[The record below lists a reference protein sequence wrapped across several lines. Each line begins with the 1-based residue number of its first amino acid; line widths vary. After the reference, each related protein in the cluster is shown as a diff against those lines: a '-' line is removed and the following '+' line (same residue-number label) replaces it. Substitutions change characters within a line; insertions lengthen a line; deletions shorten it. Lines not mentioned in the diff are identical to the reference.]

1 MCVCVCVQA
10 GKLNGLQSRPSG
22 HNINDLWQRTT
33 LIWCHD
39 TTLLNSRWYS
49 FMCECFLNEHLQETG
64 HMKSWVGQ
72 LGRKYLLLCWYILN
86 GYQAGCSTVY
96 STLESCKSLSFGNHK
111 LYILQPFI
119 CLWHL
124 ELTVSQTYSMNDLL
138 MSLFLLVQSQW
149 YVVYILSHSFSF
161 GRHLPVQYSSQS
173 TLFIHLLPNLLLL
186 LNTLYSQVPQGTWEY
201 MPKVAGGHA
210 QYQPSSPLR
219 LADITTLLL
228 PGAFVTHNSF
238 TH

>member
-1 MCVCVCVQA
+1 MTQLC
-10 GKLNGLQSRPSG
+10 
-22 HNINDLWQRTT
+22 
-33 LIWCHD
+33 LIAVD
-39 TTLLNSRWYS
+39 I
-49 FMCECFLNEHLQETG
+49 
-64 HMKSWVGQ
+64 
-72 LGRKYLLLCWYILN
+72 LLCVSVFWMSTYKKQVTWSHELDSWEGNICCSV
-86 GYQAGCSTVY
+86 GIFWMVTRQAVLLCTALWKVVNLCHLGTTSCTYCS
-96 STLESCKSLSFGNHK
+96 L
-111 LYILQPFI
+111 LYVCGIWNSQSVTHTPWMI
-119 CLWHL
+119 CWW
-124 ELTVSQTYSMNDLL
+124 VF
-138 MSLFLLVQSQW
+138 FLLVQSQW

-186 LNTLYSQVPQGTWEY
+186 LNTLYSQVPWGTWEY

-219 LADITTLLL
+219 LADVTTLLL